1 MAIAQYCNID
11 ICRLRNIEI
20 FRFSK
25 KLSRN
30 YCNTTPKPPINMTYE
45 KRLKQYD
52 AIIESCPQF
61 DRKGKTMPYTS
72 SNGHMF
78 SQLNK
83 NGELGIRFS
92 KDVQKAYFKSLN
104 TSYYISYGA
113 KMKGYVLIPDILW
126 ESPDSIAKMLIESWN
141 YVESLPAK

>member
-1 MAIAQYCNID
+1 M
-11 ICRLRNIEI
+11 
-20 FRFSK
+20 
-25 KLSRN
+25 N
-30 YCNTTPKPPINMTYE
+30 YDE
-45 KRLKQYD
+45 RLKQYD
-52 AIIESCPQF
+52 AIIDQCPQF

-83 NGELGIRFS
+83 DGELGIRFS
-92 KDVQKAYFKSLN
+92 KEVQEAYFDSLN

-113 KMKGYVLIPDILW
+113 KMKGYVLIPDALW
-126 ESPDSIAKMLIESWN
+126 KTPETIAKMLIESFE